1 MRNSLN
7 EVISNIIKKVLTT
20 VEDESDMSNLE
31 NHNVMKKKLLDKLIL
46 RVYDKHAFCR
56 SHILGILS
64 NLCEENTIPRDYLFD
79 IFKKACDRIKDVS
92 AHVRKKAIQL
102 LTITMKYYY
111 VIYVESQKQIESK
124 KFLSKEKIE
133 KDLNNNKM
141 EEADIKNG
149 ILELEETLKEITDP
163 LKPEIQ
169 EIQAD
174 IKALKRKYDHCMN
187 MRKCLQEYKEIL
199 VSVEEICPNLE
210 VLLGS
215 KNIGDVVETIK
226 LLTFLHKTNIESSK
240 VKLFLLNFIRNFM
253 IFLRLELRKCWF

>member
-7 EVISNIIKKVLTT
+7 EIISNIIKKVLTT
-20 VEDESDMSNLE
+20 VEDESDMNNLE
-31 NHNVMKKKLLDKLIL
+31 NHNAMKKKLLDKLLL

-64 NLCEENTIPRDYLFD
+64 GLCEGNTVPRDYLFD

-102 LTITMKYYY
+102 LMITMQYYFA
-111 VIYVESQKQIESK
+111 IYVESQKQIEIK

-149 ILELEETLKEITDP
+149 IAELEESLKEIIDP
-163 LKPEIQ
+163 LKPELQ
-169 EIQAD
+169 EIHAD
-174 IKALKRKYDHCMN
+174 IKALKRKHEHCMN
-187 MRKCLQEYKEIL
+187 MRKCLQEYREML
-199 VSVEEICPNLE
+199 VSIEEICPNLE

-226 LLTFLHKTNIESSK
+226 LLTFLSKTNVESSR
-240 VKLFLLNFIRNFM
+240 VKHI
-253 IFLRLELRKCWF
+253 IFSFHVTIIFKK

>member
-1 MRNSLN
+1 
-7 EVISNIIKKVLTT
+7 
-20 VEDESDMSNLE
+20 
-31 NHNVMKKKLLDKLIL
+31 
-46 RVYDKHAFCR
+46 
-56 SHILGILS
+56 
-64 NLCEENTIPRDYLFD
+64 
-79 IFKKACDRIKDVS
+79 
-92 AHVRKKAIQL
+92 L